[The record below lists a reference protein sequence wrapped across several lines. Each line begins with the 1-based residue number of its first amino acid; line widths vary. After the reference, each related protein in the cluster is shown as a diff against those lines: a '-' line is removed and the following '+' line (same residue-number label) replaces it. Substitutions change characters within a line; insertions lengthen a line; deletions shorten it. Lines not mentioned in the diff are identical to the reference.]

1 MERVS
6 GGVGS
11 SATRVAWIKLLSLSF
26 ANIYGWRR
34 GWDSNPRAGYPT
46 RRFRGVPVTTTSVPL
61 RAGVGRPERLLD
73 EWSHAC
79 RSERPLYMLQ
89 PREPDAARHAPRR
102 VRKKSCTI
110 ARHSS

>member
-26 ANIYGWRR
+26 ANILEWRR

-46 RRFRGVPVTTTSVPL
+46 RRFRGAPVTTTSVPL
-61 RAGVGRPERLLD
+61 REAGVREADLLLYRLPPGAKKRLHQRAAFLLAHASDDLD
-73 EWSHAC
+73 AVVVARKLC
-79 RSERPLYMLQ
+79 R
-89 PREPDAARHAPRR
+89 
-102 VRKKSCTI
+102 
-110 ARHSS
+110 